1 MPTTARG
8 SAPRSTGSTGRVP
21 RSPATARTAGQGAA
35 AGRPGTDA
43 GDGSR
48 VGPLL
53 DRVDGP
59 VASFTGD
66 GAYDRDDV
74 HAEVAARHPEAAV
87 VAPPNETAPRRA
99 GAG

>member
-8 SAPRSTGSTGRVP
+8 SARCSTGSTVLWRPSPPRAPAPGR
-21 RSPATARTAGQGAA
+21 AA
-35 AGRPGTDA
+35 APALPDKDADA
-43 GDGSR
+43 GR
-48 VGPLL
+48 RAGPLL

-59 VASFTGD
+59 VASFTAD